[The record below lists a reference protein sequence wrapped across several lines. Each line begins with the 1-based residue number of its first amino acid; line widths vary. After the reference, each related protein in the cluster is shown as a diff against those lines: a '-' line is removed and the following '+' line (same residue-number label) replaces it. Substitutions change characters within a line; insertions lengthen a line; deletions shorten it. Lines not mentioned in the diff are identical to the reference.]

1 MTDVNKVFITR
12 EVAEKLNLT
21 PTYLIKLAKKIG
33 LNDTE
38 MREAGSRN
46 YIFSEEAVKKLE
58 QYKMS
63 IKK

>member
-33 LNDTE
+33 LNSTE
-38 MREAGSRN
+38 MREAGTRN
-46 YIFSEEAVKKLE
+46 YIFSEEAVKKIE
-58 QYKMS
+58 QYKMN
-63 IKK
+63 IKN